1 MLERMLEG
9 ALIVVAL
16 RAGAE
21 FCGFGEPSPRPRRRP
36 VVAAVFGV
44 VLIAGFV
51 VGLAVPGAV
60 AALADTPGVVGWWR
74 PFTAPFVQDSGVV
87 GGAFNVVSATIV
99 IALLE
104 WTWGRALAAGAW
116 LAGAWGLCAA
126 LGRVVGYHVS
136 AGDVAAYRAG
146 SSGATY
152 FAAAT
157 LSAAL
162 VIHGTGRR
170 RLLGLAGPAIAAALW
185 VTANDGHG
193 VVFVEGFAV
202 GLVLSVAS
210 GEVGE
215 LRRRAAE
222 GPVAPTGDAEQQRPG
237 DRHHR
242 EPCTPERIGGSRR
255 DSAPRS
261 IAAAYTRSTASR
273 SSTPTLT
280 TTRPSSGRRPP
291 HQREYAVLSRSR
303 STGVPPSP
311 TLWWCTAHSA
321 QSGVTGSKASP
332 NPARNAA
339 APATSS
345 STRLT

>member
-9 ALIVVAL
+9 ALIVIAV

-21 FCGFGEPSPRPRRRP
+21 LCGFGEPSPRARRRP
-36 VVAAVFGV
+36 VVAAMFGV

-60 AALADTPGVVGWWR
+60 GALADAPGVGGWWR
-74 PFTAPFVQDSGVV
+74 PFTAPFVQDSGIV
-87 GGAFNVVSATIV
+87 GGAFNVVTATIV

-136 AGDVAAYRAG
+136 AGDVASYRAG

-162 VIHGTGRR
+162 VVRGTGRR
-170 RLLGLAGPAIAAALW
+170 RLLGLVGPAIAAALW

-193 VVFVEGFAV
+193 LVFVEGFAV
-202 GLVLSVAS
+202 GLVLSVALSRPPRWLRRAAGLRAATGS

-242 EPCTPERIGGSRR
+242 EPCTPERVVRLASGLGAALDRGGVHAVDRIALVDAHAHHHPPVVRSQT
-255 DSAPRS
+255 AP
-261 IAAAYTRSTASR
+261 
-273 SSTPTLT
+273 
-280 TTRPSSGRRPP
+280 
-291 HQREYAVLSRSR
+291 
-303 STGVPPSP
+303 
-311 TLWWCTAHSA
+311 
-321 QSGVTGSKASP
+321 
-332 NPARNAA
+332 PA
-339 APATSS
+339 
-345 STRLT
+345 

>member
-9 ALIVVAL
+9 ALIVIAI

-21 FCGFGEPSPRPRRRP
+21 RCGFGEPSPPPRRRP
-36 VVAAVFGV
+36 VVAAMFA
-44 VLIAGFV
+44 LLLATGFV
-51 VGLAVPGAV
+51 IGLAVPGAV
-60 AALADTPGVVGWWR
+60 DALAHTPGVGGWWR
-74 PFTAPFVQDSGVV
+74 PFTAPFVQDSGIV
-87 GGAFNVVSATIV
+87 GGAFNLVTATIV

-136 AGDVAAYRAG
+136 GVDVAAYRAG

-162 VIHGTGRR
+162 VVHGTGRR

-202 GLVLSVAS
+202 GLVVSVAS
-210 GEVGE
+210 GEVGQ

-222 GPVAPTGDAEQQRPG
+222 GPVAPAGDAEQQRPG
-237 DRHHR
+237 DRHEG
-242 EPCTPERIGGSRR
+242 EPRTPERVVRFAPGLGAALDGGGVHAVDRLALV
-255 DSAPRS
+255 DAHAHHHPTVVRS
-261 IAAAYTRSTASR
+261 
-273 SSTPTLT
+273 
-280 TTRPSSGRRPP
+280 
-291 HQREYAVLSRSR
+291 Q
-303 STGVPPSP
+303 
-311 TLWWCTAHSA
+311 
-321 QSGVTGSKASP
+321 
-332 NPARNAA
+332 A
-339 APATSS
+339 APPA
-345 STRLT
+345 